1 MNRLQELKEKYGDL
15 VKHPEKKTED
25 VINYLISKVD
35 FIPQKNDFMGNI
47 FQKILIKNITS
58 CILNKTLKLE
68 ENDLDIQIVTIIE
81 NKKSKEYYLK
91 MDDKEQIYVI
101 FEKNTG
107 YIESNC
113 NLLFLE
119 LSIERGI
126 QVDDYNSENDFC
138 KAYLSYLECYSENR
152 I

>member
-1 MNRLQELKEKYGDL
+1 
-15 VKHPEKKTED
+15 
-25 VINYLISKVD
+25 
-35 FIPQKNDFMGNI
+35 MGNI

-58 CILNKTLKLE
+58 CILNKRLELE
-68 ENDLDIQIVTIIE
+68 ENDLDIQIVTIIQ

-113 NLLFLE
+113 NHLFLE

-126 QVDDYNSENDFC
+126 HVDDYNSENDFC
-138 KAYLSYLECYSENR
+138 KAYLSYLECYSENEM
-152 I
+152 